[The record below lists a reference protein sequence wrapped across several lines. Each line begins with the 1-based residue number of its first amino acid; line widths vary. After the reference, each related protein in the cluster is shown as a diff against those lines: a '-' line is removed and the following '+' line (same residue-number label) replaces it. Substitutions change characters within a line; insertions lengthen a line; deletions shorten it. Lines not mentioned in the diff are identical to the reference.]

1 MKKIKN
7 KFRIITLLTSSVV
20 VSLAIYLA
28 APNFLTKSESY
39 AIGDLTVNWGVLP
52 EGSPIF
58 VVNNMAPGQSQDRD
72 VTVNN
77 GAPSIRPVGVRG
89 IQVSETDSLGSV
101 LEITISAG
109 GTDVYGGTIGT
120 KTVSQFISESLGPNG
135 IFLTNLN
142 PTQTKTINF
151 KVDFPQSAG
160 NEFQDSSIV
169 FDLKIGISIDLPAQ
183 CDLIDLLP
191 SPIIGTTKAET
202 LNGTPGN
209 DLIMGLEGADHING
223 HGGNDCILGGTG
235 ADKINGNAGDD
246 AIFGGDGADSI
257 NGNDGSDVIFGEG
270 GADTIHGNNGNDTIY
285 GGTGADSI
293 YGENGQDQLF
303 GNEDA
308 DSIKGGNANDSLDGG
323 PGSDS
328 LKGENG
334 NDSLIGGTGID
345 NANGGPDSDSCSA
358 ESKSSCEIL
367 I

>member
-1 MKKIKN
+1 MIKLKKFKA
-7 KFRIITLLTSSVV
+7 RLLLLTTAIAIAVISFYF
-20 VSLAIYLA
+20 VSPAF
-28 APNFLTKSESY
+28 NQKSTAY
-39 AIGDLTVNWGVLP
+39 AIGDLTVNWGVIS
-52 EGSPIF
+52 EDSPIF

-89 IQVSETDSLGSV
+89 IQVSETGSLGSV
-101 LEITISAG
+101 LEITISVA
-109 GTDVYGGTIGT
+109 GTDVYGGTTGT
-120 KTVSQFISESLGPNG
+120 KTVSQFIAESAEPNG
-135 IFLTNLN
+135 IFLTNLD
-142 PTQTKTINF
+142 PSQTKTINF
-151 KVDFPQSAG
+151 KVDFPSDAG
-160 NEFQDSSIV
+160 NEFQNASIV

-223 HGGNDCILGGTG
+223 NGGNDCILGGSG
-235 ADKINGNAGDD
+235 ADKINGNIGDD

-257 NGNDGSDVIFGEG
+257 NGNDGSDVVFGEG
-270 GADTIHGNNGNDTIY
+270 GADTIHGNNDNDFIV

-308 DSIKGGNANDSLDGG
+308 DSLRGGNDNDSLDGG

-345 NANGGPDSDSCSA
+345 SANGGANIDTCTA
-358 ESKSSCEIL
+358 ESKTNCEL
-367 I
+367 